1 MGFGCQFAL
10 NINWQRNMSLILC
23 LVILSWR
30 HIGIYT
36 CGGKNQNYVFC
47 IIFSYIYAESS
58 YHNFYYDYIKDFIT
72 NKNYCDIWW
81 IWNICLISH
90 SKKNRAFFF
99 FHLSTFYSFIVYFNA
114 TQTCCNSFYTQLPV
128 LSQSIEYIVKV
139 TVNLMDLKTE
149 IITTK
154 FVEVL
159 RTIMYPLTM
168 GLDIKRYITY
178 HA

>member
-1 MGFGCQFAL
+1 MIFDEFGTYAL
-10 NINWQRNMSLILC
+10 SHIQRKIAHFSFFY
-23 LVILSWR
+23 LS
-30 HIGIYT
+30 
-36 CGGKNQNYVFC
+36 
-47 IIFSYIYAESS
+47 S
-58 YHNFYYDYIKDFIT
+58 
-72 NKNYCDIWW
+72 
-81 IWNICLISH
+81 
-90 SKKNRAFFF
+90 
-99 FHLSTFYSFIVYFNA
+99 FYSFIVYINA
-114 TQTCCNSFYTQLPV
+114 TQACCNSFYMQLPA
-128 LSQSIEYIVKV
+128 LSQSIEYRVKV

>member
-1 MGFGCQFAL
+1 MPYLTFKEKSRIFL
-10 NINWQRNMSLILC
+10 FYLSSL
-23 LVILSWR
+23 
-30 HIGIYT
+30 
-36 CGGKNQNYVFC
+36 
-47 IIFSYIYAESS
+47 
-58 YHNFYYDYIKDFIT
+58 
-72 NKNYCDIWW
+72 
-81 IWNICLISH
+81 
-90 SKKNRAFFF
+90 
-99 FHLSTFYSFIVYFNA
+99 YSFIVYFNA

-128 LSQSIEYIVKV
+128 FSQSIEYIVKV

>member
-1 MGFGCQFAL
+1 MNLEHMPYLTFKEKSRIFL
-10 NINWQRNMSLILC
+10 FYLSSL
-23 LVILSWR
+23 
-30 HIGIYT
+30 
-36 CGGKNQNYVFC
+36 
-47 IIFSYIYAESS
+47 
-58 YHNFYYDYIKDFIT
+58 
-72 NKNYCDIWW
+72 
-81 IWNICLISH
+81 
-90 SKKNRAFFF
+90 
-99 FHLSTFYSFIVYFNA
+99 YSFIVYFNA

-159 RTIMYPLTM
+159 HTIMYPLTM